1 MQMLFFNNPNFG
13 LAMNLTNTDP
23 SSISS
28 ISAIAP
34 VSMPLTIL
42 NPLEQFE
49 IYDLLTI
56 SAPIFGGPLS
66 SGGGI
71 SVITNIGLQI
81 IIASSLFL
89 ALAYFTA
96 SQRKVLASKSS
107 IFQESAYSSVHSL
120 VRDQIGNGP
129 VNEQYLPFIFAL
141 FNFILFSNLL
151 GMVPYS
157 FTPTSHMALTF
168 SFSIAILIGVTIL
181 GLQRHKLAFFSYF
194 IPAGTPLGLVP
205 LLVVIELISYLA
217 RGVSLG
223 VRLAANCIAGHTLL
237 KIVSTFT
244 WKIMAGGPI
253 ALVISILPIL
263 FLTALIGLE
272 FGIAILQ
279 AYVFST
285 LTCSY
290 IRDAIYLH

>member
-1 MQMLFFNNPNFG
+1 MQLNPQFFPSVAGSFSG
-13 LAMNLTNTDP
+13 AMN
-23 SSISS
+23 
-28 ISAIAP
+28 IAP
-34 VSMPLTIL
+34 VSAPIL

-56 SAPIFGGPLS
+56 SAPIFGLS
-66 SGGGI
+66 SEI